1 MVVLVS
7 IVCKHTLILASN
19 YLHHMNSYPASL
31 SSKGQSKQS
40 FRVLTNHPAGV
51 KMYKNRWNNSKTG
64 AATSMY
70 TQWAKKWTSGCNEY
84 IPQKLRSTLLEIFF
98 LAIMFEKNSVSAASL
113 KLHIFI
119 DFSPHCTM
127 IKIRSTACVIWTM
140 GRRHAHIDTPP
151 WPFQFDFFIHFRPS
165 FKHITSQKYF
175 YLSDA
180 LLSKRC
186 RLFIRP

>member
-1 MVVLVS
+1 MWVGNYLRLRIGFVPKKDKYEAIIHTEKFGDVYPENNCKDRDQLIICRVLAFFQLVEFLFKFFLNIS
-7 IVCKHTLILASN
+7 CGCFGFNCVQTYLILASN

-84 IPQKLRSTLLEIFF
+84 TY
-98 LAIMFEKNSVSAASL
+98 L
-113 KLHIFI
+113 K
-119 DFSPHCTM
+119 S
-127 IKIRSTACVIWTM
+127 
-140 GRRHAHIDTPP
+140 
-151 WPFQFDFFIHFRPS
+151 
-165 FKHITSQKYF
+165 
-175 YLSDA
+175 
-180 LLSKRC
+180 
-186 RLFIRP
+186 

>member
-1 MVVLVS
+1 MSWKLSTPSDWFCSKKRQIWSYYSYRNMGMYPENNCKDRDQLIICRVLAFFQLVEFLFKFFLNIS
-7 IVCKHTLILASN
+7 CGCFGFNCVQTYLILASN

-84 IPQKLRSTLLEIFF
+84 TY
-98 LAIMFEKNSVSAASL
+98 L
-113 KLHIFI
+113 K
-119 DFSPHCTM
+119 T
-127 IKIRSTACVIWTM
+127 
-140 GRRHAHIDTPP
+140 
-151 WPFQFDFFIHFRPS
+151 
-165 FKHITSQKYF
+165 
-175 YLSDA
+175 
-180 LLSKRC
+180 
-186 RLFIRP
+186 